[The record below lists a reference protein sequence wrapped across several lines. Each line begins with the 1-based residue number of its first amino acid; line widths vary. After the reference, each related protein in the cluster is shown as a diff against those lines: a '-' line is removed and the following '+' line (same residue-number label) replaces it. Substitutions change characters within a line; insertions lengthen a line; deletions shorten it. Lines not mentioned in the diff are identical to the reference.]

1 MINLEYIKKMS
12 FEEKD
17 SLQKELW
24 HLISSNNIK
33 ETRNFLKDF
42 KLEDIFYENSFDF
55 EEEPMF
61 NSALSLYQACLAY
74 EKTKNFDMLN
84 FLLSY
89 GLKASDSDGE
99 NNVLQYCIK
108 FGGSDV
114 NLIGF
119 LLDKKASFESLGKDG
134 WSIIHNCANYQKTQ
148 ALALIAKFGAN
159 MEARTD
165 VKYKNE
171 NIKQTPLMI
180 AAASKEQP
188 LGEATKMLISL
199 GVNLNAKDRNKT
211 ALDYAYDI
219 NIQLLQEAGAKS
231 FENLQD

>member
-33 ETRNFLKDF
+33 EIRNFLKDF

-99 NNVLQYCIK
+99 QRFTIL
-108 FGGSDV
+108 
-114 NLIGF
+114 
-119 LLDKKASFESLGKDG
+119 
-134 WSIIHNCANYQKTQ
+134 
-148 ALALIAKFGAN
+148 
-159 MEARTD
+159 
-165 VKYKNE
+165 
-171 NIKQTPLMI
+171 
-180 AAASKEQP
+180 
-188 LGEATKMLISL
+188 
-199 GVNLNAKDRNKT
+199 
-211 ALDYAYDI
+211 
-219 NIQLLQEAGAKS
+219 
-231 FENLQD
+231 